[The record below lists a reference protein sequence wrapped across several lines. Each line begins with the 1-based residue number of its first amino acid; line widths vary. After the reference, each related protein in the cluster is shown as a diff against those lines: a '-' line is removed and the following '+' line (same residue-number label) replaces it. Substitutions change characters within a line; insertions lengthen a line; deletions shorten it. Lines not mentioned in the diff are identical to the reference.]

1 MGKATKKI
9 KKNKL
14 KAKEKDLNEKIN
26 MFNRLPDECLVCD
39 AKFDKNNK
47 EMVQD
52 WYVVVRNETKIVKLY
67 CPECW
72 NRAKDLIEQIKT
84 HGEL

>member
-52 WYVVVRNETKIVKLY
+52 WYV
-67 CPECW
+67 
-72 NRAKDLIEQIKT
+72 
-84 HGEL
+84 